1 MLQDAILFVILSET
15 ERGEESLVSEPIKLR
30 KVKKVLVKKF
40 FSRSSHAKVG
50 SCLRHD
56 FRMTCW

>member
-15 ERGEESLVSEPIKLR
+15 ERGEEPLVSEPIKLR

-40 FSRSSHAKVG
+40 FSRSSHAKV
-50 SCLRHD
+50 
-56 FRMTCW
+56 